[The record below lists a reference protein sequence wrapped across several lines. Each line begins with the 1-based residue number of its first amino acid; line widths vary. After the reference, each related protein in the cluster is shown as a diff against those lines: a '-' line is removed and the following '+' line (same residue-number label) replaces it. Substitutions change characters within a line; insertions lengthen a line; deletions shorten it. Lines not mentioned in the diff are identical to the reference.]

1 MSKDV
6 FTSLVRVRG
15 SKKYNVIPVKST
27 APVDISLWID
37 FSKVLSRL
45 YVSVPADIGDIV
57 CKNILNTGIDIV
69 CTKNL
74 SKDEK

>member
-1 MSKDV
+1 MNKDV

-45 YVSVPADIGDIV
+45 YVSVPSNIGDVV

>member
-1 MSKDV
+1 MSKDI

-15 SKKYNVIPVKST
+15 SKKYNVITVKST
-27 APVDISLWID
+27 APVDIDLWID

-45 YVSVPADIGDIV
+45 YVSVPANIGDIV

-74 SKDEK
+74 TKDEK

>member
-27 APVDISLWID
+27 AAVDISLWID

-45 YVSVPADIGDIV
+45 YVSVPANIGDIV